1 MQVNGVENNN
11 YSRPKSGSA
20 AGYIAGSMLTDA
32 VLGAG
37 FGYALPYV
45 FKIKPE
51 QFDEPA
57 ADILEKSNETKL
69 KEAVKKGDHSLV
81 ELLELRNNKGKK
93 GFDEAL
99 KAEPEIVSGFKNV
112 LSKYKQSIA
121 LKQAALGAALCGA
134 IGLIF
139 GFINVGA
146 RNKAVKKAMANQ
158 QTQG

>member
-11 YSRPKSGSA
+11 HSVPKSGST

-37 FGYALPYV
+37 FGYSLPYV

-51 QFDEPA
+51 QFEEPA
-57 ADILEKSNETKL
+57 ADILKKSDETKL
-69 KEAVKKGDHSLV
+69 KEAVKNEKYSL
-81 ELLELRNNKGKK
+81 EGLLEKKNNKTIDT
-93 GFDEAL
+93 FL
-99 KAEPEIVSGFKNV
+99 KDEPEVLKGFKNV
-112 LSKYKQSIA
+112 LSKYKQSAA

-134 IGLIF
+134 IGLVF
-139 GFINVGA
+139 GFINVSA

-158 QTQG
+158 QVQG